1 MAIGIIRKALRK
13 ATKPKSKSQQLNER
27 IKKAQRTKGIKGA
40 KEEFKARD
48 EKKAFEKRK
57 LEKIKKEQE
66 IKRAKEKAKR
76 KGKGAIQTTKPKSF
90 KQAVKEA
97 GVVKKGLRV
106 VVGGKGK
113 DASAKPVGLESD
125 KLGKGAISQRRRK
138 QRIKNE
144 IEISKFKRYIRD
156 MDLEDLQNLPTGNKA
171 AFERLKSAELD
182 RQLPKSE
189 RDAMYKLFS
198 KRYNLLKA
206 KRLKQGKPVP
216 KLKKGG
222 MTMPM
227 HGKKK
232 SKMMARGGMKKKSKM
247 MARGGMKKS
256 KMYARGG
263 AARRR

>member
-1 MAIGIIRKALRK
+1 MITKLITKLAREARKKAKEQHKAKIKSIKAGKGTANEKFKKMDKANDILLKKLKQAKIKDAKDARKAE
-13 ATKPKSKSQQLNER
+13 SF
-27 IKKAQRTKGIKGA
+27 KKAQRMM
-40 KEEFKARD
+40 
-48 EKKAFEKRK
+48 KK
-57 LEKIKKEQE
+57 
-66 IKRAKEKAKR
+66 
-76 KGKGAIQTTKPKSF
+76 KP
-90 KQAVKEA
+90 AV
-97 GVVKKGLRV
+97 RV
-106 VVGGKGK
+106 SPGGKGK
-113 DASAKPVGLESD
+113 DAPAKPVGLGSD
-125 KLGKGAISQRRRK
+125 KLGKGVISQRRRK

-144 IEISKFKRYIRD
+144 IEASKFKRYIRD

-256 KMYARGG
+256 KMMARGGMKKTKSYARGG
-263 AARRR
+263 AARRK